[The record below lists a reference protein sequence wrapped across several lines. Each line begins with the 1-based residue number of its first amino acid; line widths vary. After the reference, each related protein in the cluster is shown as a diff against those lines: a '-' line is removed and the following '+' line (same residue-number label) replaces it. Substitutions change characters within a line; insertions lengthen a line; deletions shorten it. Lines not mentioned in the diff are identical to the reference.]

1 MNKQGAIIVIE
12 DDKDDRE
19 ILQSVFDALN
29 VKNEIKF
36 FADGAEAL
44 DYLNDFTVQPFLI
57 LSDVNL
63 PTISGLELKK
73 IVQKNTMDRL
83 RRIPFIFFTTA
94 PDKNDLREAYS
105 TSVQGFFTKPG
116 NYDHLKEIMKTIL
129 HYWQECESPEYMN
142 D

>member
-1 MNKQGAIIVIE
+1 MNKHGAIIVVE

-19 ILQSVFDALN
+19 VLQSVFDSLD

-63 PTISGLELKK
+63 PKISGLELKK
-73 IVQKNTMDRL
+73 IVQKSPMERL
-83 RRIPFIFFTTA
+83 RRIPFIFFTTS
-94 PDKNDLREAYS
+94 PDIKNVQEAYS
-105 TSVQGFFTKPG
+105 TSVQGFFIKPG
-116 NYDHLKEIMKTIL
+116 NYEHLKNIIKSII
-129 HYWQECESPEYMN
+129 HYWQECQSPEYMI

>member
-1 MNKQGAIIVIE
+1 MNKHGAIIVIE

-19 ILQSVFDALN
+19 VLQSVFDGLN
-29 VKNEIKF
+29 VKNEIRF

-63 PTISGLELKK
+63 PNLSGLELKK
-73 IVQKNTMDRL
+73 IVQKNPMARL
-83 RRIPFIFFTTA
+83 RRIPFIFFTTS
-94 PDKNDLREAYS
+94 PDKKDLQEAYA
-105 TSVQGFFTKPG
+105 TSVQGFFTKPS
-116 NYDHLKEIMKTIL
+116 NYDHLKDIMKTIM
-129 HYWQECESPEYMN
+129 HYWQECQSPEYMI